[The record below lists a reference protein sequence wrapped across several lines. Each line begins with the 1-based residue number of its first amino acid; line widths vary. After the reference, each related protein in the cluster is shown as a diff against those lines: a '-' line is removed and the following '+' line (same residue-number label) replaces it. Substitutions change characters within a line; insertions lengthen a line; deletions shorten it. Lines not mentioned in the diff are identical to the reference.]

1 MTTPQKAKFVTPAGS
16 AQYPWLQPGRPDT
29 AFDAEGKY
37 KLELRVAP
45 DKAQPLVDQLEA
57 MKKEVFAPKDH
68 AKVHLPFKVDD
79 ETGEFMFK
87 IQSKFEPKFYD
98 AKGNPIPS
106 HKVPAMYSGS
116 TLRISG
122 MADTYTGS
130 TNGVSLRLNSVQIIN
145 PVSGGSEAGPGDFD
159 DVEGGYEVSGDN
171 TPDHIIEDT
180 PSTKGGDDNYDF

>member
-1 MTTPQKAKFVTPAGS
+1 MSTPAKAKFVTPAGS

-29 AFDAEGKY
+29 AFDSEGKY
-37 KLELRVAP
+37 KLELRIAP
-45 DKAQPLVDQLEA
+45 DKAKPLVDQLEG
-57 MKKEVFAPKDH
+57 MKKEVFAPKDY
-68 AKVHLPFKVDD
+68 AKVHLPFKIDD

-106 HKVPAMYSGS
+106 SKVPAMYSGS

-130 TNGVSLRLNSVQIIN
+130 KNGVSLRLNAVQIIN
-145 PVSGGSEAGPGDFD
+145 PVSGGSDRGPGDFD
-159 DVEGGYEVSGDN
+159 EVEGGYEVSGEE
-171 TPDHIIEDT
+171 TPDHIFEDT
-180 PSTKGGDDNYDF
+180 SKGGGDDNYDF

>member
-1 MTTPQKAKFVTPAGS
+1 MSTPTKSKFVTPVGS

-45 DKAQPLVDQLEA
+45 EKAKPLVDQLEG

-68 AKVHLPFKVDD
+68 AKVHLPYKIDG

-106 HKVPAMYSGS
+106 SKVPAMYSGS

-130 TNGVSLRLNSVQIIN
+130 KNGVSLRLNAVQIIN

-159 DVEGGYEVSGDN
+159 EVEGGYEVSGED
-171 TPDHIIEDT
+171 TPDHIFEDT
-180 PSTKGGDDNYDF
+180 SKGGGDDNYDF